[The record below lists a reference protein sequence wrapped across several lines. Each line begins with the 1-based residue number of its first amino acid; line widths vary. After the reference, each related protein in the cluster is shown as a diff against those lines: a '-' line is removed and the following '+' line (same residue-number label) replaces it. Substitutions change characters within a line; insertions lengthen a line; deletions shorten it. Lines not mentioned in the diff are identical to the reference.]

1 MIKTPHIKKTSSDGR
16 KLLLRKVVMML
27 CEKVTSIF
35 IERNNMLKF
44 LLLYLLL
51 LCIISTMR
59 TQAQHRSTTLI
70 QSTLEDEKID
80 ISIDKS
86 VYFPGDTVL
95 LVIQRND
102 STTAGTVTPILPIE
116 GTKLKSTGRR
126 TYIAVI
132 PQSVTPGLYPISLRV
147 TDSEG
152 RRFRYETDC
161 VVAVEEYQDVEQLG
175 NYVSIIPSDGST
187 DPRTAV
193 TLDGEQVR
201 TLQVVFRRD
210 SIRDRMGPQF
220 VTIRTTVQLRDG
232 TTKQT
237 FERRVVTFRSHGN
250 PERDRA
256 MFIQYRTAYG
266 PYAGISTEELEQVFL
281 PLDSLPS
288 WAIIKV
294 NIEPDYTIRI
304 GAYDRSNSITRYFRV
319 RGPTIEIGFSLGIP
333 KVLYDTQAKDTVDY
347 GNTSAML
354 RFYYINAE
362 LGNRFPVSLGIGT
375 FGVNTPIDVGIGR
388 GGFALSSLL
397 DLMEL
402 TRIHDLGFIKKVN
415 AGLELTLFFPI
426 ERKARLLINAQVG
439 FSL

>member
-1 MIKTPHIKKTSSDGR
+1 
-16 KLLLRKVVMML
+16 MML
-27 CEKVTSIF
+27 YEKVNSIF
-35 IERNNMLKF
+35 IERNNILKF
-44 LLLYLLL
+44 LFPYLFL
-51 LCIISTMR
+51 LCIIGTMR

-70 QSTLEDEKID
+70 QSTLEDERID
-80 ISIDKS
+80 ISINKS

-102 STTAGTVTPILPIE
+102 SSTAGTVTPILLIE
-116 GTKLKSTGRR
+116 GTKLKSTGRL

-161 VVAVEEYQDVEQLG
+161 VVAVEEYQDVEQLS
-175 NYVSIIPSDGST
+175 NYVSIFPSDGST
-187 DPRTAV
+187 DPRRAV
-193 TLDGEQVR
+193 TLDGEQLR
-201 TLQVVFRRD
+201 ALKVVFRRD
-210 SIRDRMGPQF
+210 SIQVRMGPQF
-220 VTIRTTVQLRDG
+220 ITIRTTVQLRDG
-232 TTKQT
+232 TTAQT
-237 FERRVVTFRSHGN
+237 FERRVVTFRSHGK

-266 PYAGISTEELEQVFL
+266 AYAAISMEELLHVRL
-281 PLDSLPS
+281 PLDSLPG
-288 WAIIKV
+288 WATIKV
-294 NIEPDYTIRI
+294 NIEPDYTIKI
-304 GAYDRSNSITRYFRV
+304 GAYDRSNSVTRYFRV

-333 KVLYDTQAKDTVDY
+333 KVLYDTRAKDTVNY

-362 LGNRFPVSLGIGT
+362 SGNRFPVSFGMGT
-375 FGVNTPIDVGIGR
+375 FGVNAPIDVGIGR

-415 AGLELTLFFPI
+415 AGLEFTLFFPI
-426 ERKARLLINAQVG
+426 ERKGRLLINAQVG